1 MIKIRAITTT
11 PCALGEGPLWDA
23 QYQRLFWVDSYLG
36 HLFCRDLDGTIK
48 TWQMPCMIGS
58 LAVINND
65 EILVALQ
72 NGLHRFNLST
82 HSLQLI
88 HDPEPEL
95 SETRLND
102 GKTDR
107 TGQFLFASMGI
118 TDRTQGWGALYR
130 LRRDGAVERLFGDVI
145 VGNGPCFS
153 PSGDILYFSDGRGV
167 ILQFGYHPA
176 RGLSAPRPFFD
187 AKAMGT
193 ACDGATV
200 DSAGNLWTAFI
211 GAGKIGCITPMG
223 ELKLTVNLPI
233 PLVSSVMLG
242 GPNLDVLFVTSISN
256 SGNRQDK
263 DPKSG
268 LVFEVSGLGCK
279 GLPEAAFTGKIPL

>member
-1 MIKIRAITTT
+1 MIKIRPITTN

-23 QYQRLFWVDSYLG
+23 QHQRLFWVDSYLG
-36 HLFCRDLDGTIK
+36 QIFSRDSGGAIN

-58 LAVINND
+58 LAVINLD

-72 NGLHRFNLST
+72 SGLHRFNLRT
-82 HSLQLI
+82 HLLQLI
-88 HDPEPEL
+88 HDPEPDL
-95 SETRLND
+95 PTTRLND

-130 LRRDGAVERLFGDVI
+130 LRGDGVVERLLDNVI

-153 PSGDILYFSDGRGV
+153 PAGDTLYFSDGRGV
-167 ILQFGYHPA
+167 ILQFDYA
-176 RGLSAPRPFFD
+176 ADQGLSAPRPFFD
-187 AKAMGT
+187 AKAIGI

-200 DSAGNLWTAFI
+200 DSNGNLWTALI
-211 GAGKIGCITPMG
+211 GAGKIGCISPVG
-223 ELKLTVNLPI
+223 ELKLTVDLPI
-233 PLVSSVMLG
+233 PLVSSVMFG

-256 SGNRQDK
+256 SGNRQDAH
-263 DPKSG
+263 PKSG
-268 LVFEVSGLGCK
+268 LVFEISGIARTGIA
-279 GLPEAAFTGKIPL
+279 ETAFTGKIPL

>member
-1 MIKIRAITTT
+1 MIKIRPITTI

-23 QYQRLFWVDSYLG
+23 EHQRLFWVDSYLG
-36 HLFCRDLDGTIK
+36 QVFCRNLDGAIE

-58 LAVINND
+58 LAVINTD

-72 NGLHRFNLST
+72 TGLHRFNLRT
-82 HSLQLI
+82 QTLQFI
-88 HDPEPEL
+88 HDPEPDL
-95 SETRLND
+95 PTTRLND

-118 TDRTQGWGALYR
+118 SDRTHGWGALYR
-130 LRRDGAVERLFGDVI
+130 LRRDGVVERLLDNVI

-153 PSGDILYFSDGRGV
+153 PKGDSLYFSDGRGV
-167 ILQFGYHPA
+167 ILQFDYDPNQ
-176 RGLSAPRPFFD
+176 GLSAPRPFFD

-200 DSAGNLWTAFI
+200 DSAGNLWTALI
-211 GAGKIGCITPMG
+211 GAGKIGCIRPTG
-223 ELKLTVNLPI
+223 ELKLTVDLPI
-233 PLVSSVMLG
+233 PLVSSVMFG
-242 GPNLDVLFVTSISN
+242 GSDLDVLFVTSISN
-256 SGNRQDK
+256 SGNRQDA

-268 LVFEVSGLGCK
+268 LVFEVSGLAST
-279 GLPEAAFTGKIPL
+279 GLPEAAFTGKIRL